1 MQNRLTIEKSVLKG
15 SLSTFCAHKIN
26 PCSGKCT
33 DCLGCKEKMY
43 LTQQKVLLT
52 KCCELSSVTEE
63 ERLRIFYV
71 INVWNSSSIVKEIA
85 QSEEGKKKE
94 NTFYM
99 GILLFNKT
107 LGKAMCSRLRL
118 GEIWQTWKYEFAL
131 QTCPVF
137 GHTMNDPPRGLFLHG
152 ATRIGNCL
160 WEWAKWTE
168 ESNHQAIQMQI
179 ASTEEK
185 GGNLQLWW
193 VKSLTLVIKT
203 KC

>member
-1 MQNRLTIEKSVLKG
+1 MSLGYWGREAENLLCDKCVKFIFCSQRNCSIRRRGKNREQVLYG
-15 SLSTFCAHKIN
+15 HI
-26 PCSGKCT
+26 
-33 DCLGCKEKMY
+33 
-43 LTQQKVLLT
+43 
-52 KCCELSSVTEE
+52 
-63 ERLRIFYV
+63 
-71 INVWNSSSIVKEIA
+71 
-85 QSEEGKKKE
+85 
-94 NTFYM
+94 
-99 GILLFNKT
+99 LFNKT

-152 ATRIGNCL
+152 ATRIGDCL

-168 ESNHQAIQMQI
+168 KSNHQAIQTQI